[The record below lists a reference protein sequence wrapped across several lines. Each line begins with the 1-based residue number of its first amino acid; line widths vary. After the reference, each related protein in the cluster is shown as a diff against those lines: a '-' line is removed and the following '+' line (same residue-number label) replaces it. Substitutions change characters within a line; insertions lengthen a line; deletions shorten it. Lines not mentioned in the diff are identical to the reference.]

1 MLKGQNEI
9 RMMWLMVLIIVAI
22 GLWFADLK
30 EVSALCILAFGVSVM
45 HYVDDL
51 QQPADQ
57 LSQQLGLRWKSTSRA
72 PLYTASVIALVGGVA
87 GFHLLTGL
95 GLSAWIFFFLRWLK
109 RLERQLL
116 QTQYYIQ
123 QQQKAS
129 VTQPLELQPSS
140 STIVQEQ
147 AMPRAE
153 NIEPIATEKGLNL
166 IDQLQLWLF
175 KGNPV
180 LKVAIG
186 VLVIGIVLLLR
197 FATEHWQ
204 LSLTVKLLLVAGVS
218 AAITALG
225 YRLVYKNRSF
235 ALALEGLGLASL
247 SFTLFFAY
255 YNQVIPSLAVASCC
269 FALILVTAVWLSLK
283 QQSIELALMAMI
295 MAYIAPF
302 TLPVRSASA
311 VEFVSYYLVINI
323 AVAVLSTLRPWKF
336 LNQIAFL
343 MTLFVG
349 GSYAIY
355 HGVDTERP
363 SLSILIFAHASIF
376 IWLGFRFS
384 QLLAKENLSQFEL
397 KPILDL
403 VLIFGTPIVSYIFL
417 YLMYFDDNGWQ
428 ATFSLAF
435 AAIYAL
441 LYTLAKRYR
450 VIEQITQSYFS
461 LMLIFL
467 AFVPPILLTEHW
479 SVAGWALEGAFIFI
493 YALYRQSRI
502 SHYVGMGLLLMAGCS
517 AVYYFSVENV
527 FPSPVYWILAF
538 SYLSTVCIA
547 NAVPKFQQQL
557 NGGAIS
563 FFCLQM
569 LFTTILLFVL
579 LLDVIDSKNQ
589 VTCIL
594 LILSLGYVLV
604 NELLLRRGAI
614 WSWLLP
620 KWIGLIPLYAVAYY
634 MVIDV
639 SHQGALLWP
648 FASDR
653 VLVAVTGLLLTLL
666 WLRPLLGLKA
676 EKEWVSLGV
685 LLSLALSS
693 LTLVPSMPFI
703 SVVILPL
710 CFALWCAWRQ
720 SDWPM
725 FWQARSS
732 LVLMSLWVI
741 LSQIFS
747 QQAFQFYLMPVLN
760 PFDLVSIAMLAGFIW
775 MLNQQMK
782 AGLDNSLGAMMMV
795 LGLLWLSSYVVLRAL
810 HHYLATPYNQ
820 WQMWQDATIQLSF
833 TLLWVS
839 LAFICMLLAS
849 RRQLRS
855 LWFFGGSILVLVTLK
870 LVLFDLSHIGTLTRV
885 ISFLGA
891 GFVMLIISYIA
902 PMPEISNQ
910 PRPSKHS

>member
-1 MLKGQNEI
+1 MLKGQSDI
-9 RMMWLMVLIIVAI
+9 RMMWLMVLIIVAV

-30 EVSALCILAFGVSVM
+30 VVSALCILAFGVSVM

-51 QQPADQ
+51 QQPTDQ
-57 LSQQLGLRWKSTSRA
+57 LRQQIGLARQSTSKA
-72 PLYTASVIALVGGVA
+72 PLYIASIVALVGGIA
-87 GFHLLTGL
+87 EFHILTGL

-109 RLERQLL
+109 RIERQLL
-116 QTQYYIQ
+116 QTQYQIQ
-123 QQQKAS
+123 QQAQVLVRSTA
-129 VTQPLELQPSS
+129 TAEFQPSS
-140 STIVQEQ
+140 TLEHSTEPL
-147 AMPRAE
+147 AERAQSASTG
-153 NIEPIATEKGLNL
+153 NHLRL
-166 IDQLQLWLF
+166 SDQLQQWLF

-180 LKVAIG
+180 LKVAIA
-186 VLVIGIVLLLR
+186 VLVVGIVLLLR

-204 LSLTVKLLLVAGVS
+204 LSLAVKLLLVAGVS
-218 AAITALG
+218 IAVTALG
-225 YRLVYKNRSF
+225 YRLQRTNRSF
-235 ALALEGLGLASL
+235 TLALEGLGLASL
-247 SFTLFFAY
+247 SLTLSFAY
-255 YNQVIPSLAVASCC
+255 YNQIIPTLALASCC
-269 FALILVTAVWLSLK
+269 FAGILMTTVWLSLK
-283 QQSIELALMAMI
+283 QQSIELALMAMVI
-295 MAYIAPF
+295 AYIAPF

-343 MTLFVG
+343 MTLVVG
-349 GSYAIY
+349 GAYAFY
-355 HGVDTERP
+355 RGVDAERT
-363 SLSILIFAHASIF
+363 SLSLLIFAHASIF
-376 IWLGFRFS
+376 IWLGFRYS
-384 QLLAKENLSQFEL
+384 QLLAKENLGQFQL

-403 VLIFGTPIVSYIFL
+403 ALIFGTPIASYGFL
-417 YLMYFDDNGWQ
+417 YLMYFDENGWQ
-428 ATFSLAF
+428 ATFSLVF
-435 AAIYAL
+435 AVIYAL
-441 LYTLAKRYR
+441 LYLLAKRYQ

-479 SVAGWALEGAFIFI
+479 SVAGWAIEGALIFM
-493 YALYRQSRI
+493 YALYRQARI
-502 SHYVGMGLLLMAGCS
+502 SHYVGMGLLVMASCS
-517 AVYYFSVENV
+517 GVYYFSVQNV
-527 FPSPVYWILAF
+527 FPSPVYWILAL
-538 SYLSTVCIA
+538 SYLTTVCIA

-557 NGGAIS
+557 SSGTIS

-569 LFTTILLFVL
+569 LFATIALFVL

-589 VTCIL
+589 VTWIL

-604 NELLLRRGAI
+604 NELLLRRGAT

-620 KWIGLIPLYAVAYY
+620 KWVGLIPLYVVAFY

-648 FASDR
+648 SDSDR
-653 VLVAVTGLLLTLL
+653 ILVATTGLFLTLL

-725 FWQARSS
+725 FWQARST
-732 LVLMSLWVI
+732 LVLMLLWVI
-741 LSQIFS
+741 LSQLFS
-747 QQAFQFYLMPVLN
+747 QQAFQFYLLPILN

-782 AGLDNSLGAMMMV
+782 AGLEKSLGAIVMV

-810 HHYLATPYNQ
+810 HHYLDTPYNQ

-891 GFVMLIISYIA
+891 GFVMLIIAYIA
-902 PMPEISNQ
+902 PMPEISNETH
-910 PRPSKHS
+910 PREHS